1 MPSPT
6 SSTLVSDGCHE
17 LRVAS
22 GSAQASVVLTGASQR
37 LSVPL
42 PELRLAESGCPTDGL
57 ELRISLSE
65 FAGPK
70 PGRAGLAPRALRL
83 GSGGSV
89 QPLESAD
96 EPGGWQAQVAL
107 SSAAGSALQPVIELD
122 LPANAYAGQYVATW
136 TASLA
141 ETASAPQSPS
151 ETTAKSAEKSSER
164 SAEKSAP
171 QISPHRQPD
180 SRPWSRPTATATAIP
195 ASARR

>member
-1 MPSPT
+1 
-6 SSTLVSDGCHE
+6 
-17 LRVAS
+17 VAS
-22 GSAQASVVLTGASQR
+22 GSAQASVVLTGSSQR

-83 GSGGSV
+83 GSGGLV

-141 ETASAPQSPS
+141 LTDSASQSSS
-151 ETTAKSAEKSSER
+151 ETTTQSSSHSSPKSPA
-164 SAEKSAP
+164 

-180 SRPWSRPTATATAIP
+180 SRPRSRPTATATAIP